1 MNISQPFILRP
12 IATSLVMAAVLL
24 AGGIAYYQLPVAA
37 LPEVEYPTVQI
48 VTFYPGANP
57 DVMGSSVTAPLE
69 RQFGQVSGLK
79 QMTSTSSF
87 GSSLITLQ
95 FALDLDIDV
104 AEQEVQAAINAA
116 SSYLP
121 ADLPNPPVYSKV
133 NPADAPVLTMALTSK
148 TLPLPKVEDLADTE
162 LVQKMSQLP
171 GVGLVKISGGQK
183 PGVRIRANPTELASY
198 GLGLEDIRAALVAAS
213 VDQAKGN
220 FESPYEIYT
229 IGANDQIL
237 KSSDYQNIIVAYRNG
252 APVRLSEVA
261 TVSGR
266 RRKHQA
272 GCLDERSARRN
283 HKHSAA
289 AGRQYDRRGR
299 SHKGPLTATP
309 GLFTAVGRD
318 LHTDGPHSDDSSLGR
333 RRSIRIVAHH
343 RSCRISHLP
352 VSPQPCRNS
361 YTGHCGSLVA
371 SGCFRP
377 DVRDEIQRQQS
388 DPDGDD
394 DIDGVRC

>member
-183 PGVRIRANPTELASY
+183 PGVRIRERTQRNWHPMAWALRTSGPPLSRPVS
-198 GLGLEDIRAALVAAS
+198 IRPKAISKARTRS
-213 VDQAKGN
+213 
-220 FESPYEIYT
+220 T
-229 IGANDQIL
+229 
-237 KSSDYQNIIVAYRNG
+237 
-252 APVRLSEVA
+252 
-261 TVSGR
+261 
-266 RRKHQA
+266 
-272 GCLDERSARRN
+272 RSAPMI
-283 HKHSAA
+283 
-289 AGRQYDRRGR
+289 R
-299 SHKGPLTATP
+299 S
-309 GLFTAVGRD
+309 
-318 LHTDGPHSDDSSLGR
+318 
-333 RRSIRIVAHH
+333 
-343 RSCRISHLP
+343 
-352 VSPQPCRNS
+352 
-361 YTGHCGSLVA
+361 
-371 SGCFRP
+371 
-377 DVRDEIQRQQS
+377 
-388 DPDGDD
+388 
-394 DIDGVRC
+394 